1 MTERS
6 KLAATY
12 RLQFNREFTFDDAR
26 KIIPYLH
33 KLGVTHVYAS
43 PFFKARAGSM
53 HGYDIVDHNALN
65 PEIGNASDFRAYVET
80 LHEYGMGQI
89 VDIVP
94 NHRGVG
100 GDDNMWWLDVLEN
113 GEASRY
119 ANYFDID
126 WHPVNSA
133 LRNKVLLPFLGN
145 YYGTVLDNGELK
157 LEFDPDK
164 GTFSVYYYE
173 HRFPIDPQTYNQ
185 ILNIA
190 HNLLV
195 QQSDFDPHVADEF
208 RVLISE
214 FRTLPRRTSVSS
226 RRRQQR
232 WEKTAELKKRLASLT
247 ETRQCLRDC
256 IAQALVKFNGI
267 PENPNSFEMLHRLL
281 ESQAY
286 RLAYW
291 LVAADEINYRRFFD
305 INDLAGIRV
314 EQREVFDENHR
325 LIKQLVRDDQ
335 VDGLRIDH
343 PDGLTDPYR
352 YYCDLQKLI
361 RETRPDDGN
370 ENTKFPIFV
379 EKILA
384 SYERLPTEWPVSG
397 TTGYETA
404 YLLNGLLVYPGSERD
419 MTLLYER
426 ITGNR
431 QDFDELL
438 YESKRK
444 IMRSALA
451 SELTVLANLL
461 YMITRRSRHTRDFT
475 YHGLRSALAEVV
487 ACFPVYRTYITQK
500 TIGKEDR
507 RYEQW
512 AIAQAKKRSLVAD
525 VQVFDFIA
533 SLLTY
538 DYQEPYSPGV
548 RRRINQFCLRFQQ
561 YTSPVMA
568 KGMEDTSFYIFNH
581 LVSLNDVGFNPRIY
595 AISVDAF
602 HYENLQRV
610 NQWPGAMVGTSTH
623 DSKRGEDVRARIN
636 VLSEV
641 PGEWKQHLARWKRF
655 NRAKKRRIDERWAPF
670 DNDEYLLYQT
680 LIGCWP
686 LEQLDEE
693 SLAVFRQRIQDYM
706 LKAIREAKAH
716 TSWLNPNEEYEE
728 AMHYF
733 VEALLSDPERN
744 PFLTDFLPFQKRLV
758 RFGLLNSL
766 SQTLLKLTV
775 PGVPDVYQGNEL
787 WAFNLVDPDN
797 RQPVDYSSRRA
808 TLDNLIAGSEN
819 GGLPA
824 LLHNSVASLEDGRAK
839 LYITW
844 KTLNL
849 RRENPEI
856 FLRGDYRALAV
867 NGPAAEHICAFAR
880 AFDGREIIVAAP
892 RWFARLAG
900 GSEGDPLAAGNWKD
914 TLVQTVDGAAEK
926 TFYNVFS
933 GRVAEVFSIDGT
945 DCFRASDLF
954 MDFPVALLVT
964 A

>member
-6 KLAATY
+6 KLTSTY

-65 PEIGNASDFRAYVET
+65 PEIGNANDFHTYVET
-80 LHEYGMGQI
+80 LHEFGMGQI
-89 VDIVP
+89 IDIVP

-145 YYGTVLDNGELK
+145 YYGTVLDNGELQLK
-157 LEFDPDK
+157 FDPDK
-164 GTFSVYYYE
+164 GAFSVYYYD
-173 HRFPIDPQTYNQ
+173 HRFPIDPQTYHL
-185 ILNIA
+185 ILNVA
-190 HNLLV
+190 NHLLA
-195 QQSDFDPHVADEF
+195 QQNDIEPRVTDELNT
-208 RVLISE
+208 LIND

-232 WEKTAELKKRLASLT
+232 REKTAEFKKHLALLT
-247 ETRQCLRDC
+247 DTRQCFRDC
-256 IAQALVKFNGI
+256 IEQALTGFNGT
-267 PENPNSFEMLHRLL
+267 PENPGSFDMLHRLL
-281 ESQAY
+281 ELQAY

-305 INDLAGIRV
+305 INDLAGVRV

-325 LIKQLVRDDQ
+325 LIKQLIRDDQ

-361 RETRPDDGN
+361 RENRADDRN
-370 ENTKFPIFV
+370 EEIFPIFV

-384 SYERLPTEWPVSG
+384 SYERLPTDWPVSG

-404 YLLNGLLVYPGSERD
+404 FLLNGLLVYPGSERD
-419 MTLLYER
+419 LTLLYER

-431 QDFDELL
+431 LEFDELL

-461 YMITRRSRHTRDFT
+461 YMITRRSRHTRDLT
-475 YHGLRSALAEVV
+475 YHGLRSALAEIV

-507 RYEQW
+507 RFVQW

-533 SLLTY
+533 SLLIY
-538 DYQEPYSPGV
+538 DFQEQYSTGV

-581 LVSLNDVGFNPRIY
+581 LVSLNDVGFNPRVY

-602 HYENLQRV
+602 HYENLQRF
-610 NQWPGAMVGTSTH
+610 NQWPNAMVGTSTH

-655 NRAKKRRIDERWAPF
+655 NRGKKRRIDDRWAPF

-686 LEQLDEE
+686 VEPLDEDG
-693 SLAVFRQRIQDYM
+693 LGVFRQRTHDYM

-733 VEALLSDPERN
+733 VDAVLTDPERN
-744 PFLTDFLPFQKRLV
+744 PFLTDFLPFQRRLV

-775 PGVPDVYQGNEL
+775 PGIPDVYQGNEL

-797 RQPVDYSSRRA
+797 RQPVDYSSRCA
-808 TLDNLIAGSEN
+808 ALDELIRGSEN
-819 GGLPA
+819 GGLPS
-824 LLHNSVASLEDGRAK
+824 LLRNCVENLDDGRAK

-844 KTLNL
+844 KTLCL

-856 FLRGDYRALAV
+856 FIQGDYCGLAV
-867 NGPAAEHICAFAR
+867 QGPAAEHICAFAR

-900 GSEGDPLAAGNWKD
+900 GSEGDPLAVSGWAG
-914 TLVQTVDGAAEK
+914 TVVQAVDGAAEK
-926 TFYNVFS
+926 EFYNVFS
-933 GRVAEVFSIDGT
+933 GRITDVFSSDGVN
-945 DCFRASDLF
+945 CFRASDLF
-954 MDFPVALLVT
+954 KDFPVALLVAT
-964 A
+964 

>member
-1 MTERS
+1 MTERL
-6 KLAATY
+6 KLTATY
-12 RLQFNREFTFDDAR
+12 RLQFNREFTFEDAR

-53 HGYDIVDHNALN
+53 HGYDVVDHNALN
-65 PEIGNASDFRAYVET
+65 PEIGNANDFHTYVET
-80 LHEYGMGQI
+80 LHEHGMGQI

-119 ANYFDID
+119 AHYFDID
-126 WHPVNSA
+126 WHPANSA
-133 LRNKVLLPFLGN
+133 LRGKILLPFLGN
-145 YYGTVLDNGELK
+145 YYGTVLDNGELELK
-157 LEFDPDK
+157 FDPDK

-185 ILNIA
+185 VLNVA
-190 HNLLV
+190 NSFLA
-195 QQSDFDPHVADEF
+195 QQVDVNPQVAEEFGALITDF
-208 RVLISE
+208 RS
-214 FRTLPRRTSVSS
+214 LPRGTSVSS

-232 WEKTAELKKRLASLT
+232 RENAVAYKKRLALLV
-247 ETRQCLRDC
+247 ETSRQLSDC
-256 IAQALVKFNGI
+256 IEQTLAKFNGATGK
-267 PENPNSFEMLHRLL
+267 PNSFELLHRLL
-281 ESQAY
+281 ESQPY

-305 INDLAGIRV
+305 INDLAGVRV
-314 EQREVFDENHR
+314 EEGDVFEENHR

-352 YYCDLQKLI
+352 YYCDLQKLVGES
-361 RETRPDDGN
+361 RFDKSE
-370 ENTKFPIFV
+370 KFPVFV

-384 SYERLPTEWPVSG
+384 SYERLPVDWPVSG

-404 YLLNGLLVYPGSERD
+404 YLLNGLFVYPGSEKD
-419 MTLLYER
+419 LKILYEKVV
-426 ITGNR
+426 GNR

-475 YHGLRSALAEVV
+475 YHGLRSALAEIV
-487 ACFPVYRTYITQK
+487 ACFPVYRTYITQQR
-500 TIGKEDR
+500 ISKEDR
-507 RYEQW
+507 RYVQW

-533 SLLTY
+533 SLLTF
-538 DYQEPYSPGV
+538 DFQERYNPGV
-548 RRRINQFCLRFQQ
+548 RRRIAQFCLRFQQ

-568 KGMEDTSFYIFNH
+568 KGMEDTAFYIYNH
-581 LVSLNDVGFNPRIY
+581 LVSLNDVGFNPRGFS
-595 AISVDAF
+595 ISVDAF
-602 HYENLQRV
+602 HYENLQRLH
-610 NQWPGAMVGTSTH
+610 QWPGAMVTTSTH

-641 PGEWKQHLARWKRF
+641 PGEWKRHLSRWKRF
-655 NRAKKRRIDERWAPF
+655 NRGKKKQIDEHRAPF

-680 LIGCWP
+680 LIGSWP
-686 LEQLDEE
+686 LETVDEKNLE
-693 SLAVFRQRIQDYM
+693 TFRQRVDGYM
-706 LKAIREAKAH
+706 LKAIREAKAY

-728 AMHYF
+728 AMHHF
-733 VEALLSDPERN
+733 VNALLSDPERN
-744 PFLTDFLPFQKRLV
+744 PFLIDFIPFQQRLA

-766 SQTLLKLTV
+766 SQTLLKLTI
-775 PGVPDVYQGNEL
+775 PGVPDIYQGNEL

-797 RQPVDYSSRRA
+797 RQPVNYTSRQEA
-808 TLDNLIAGSEN
+808 LDELVVAEEN
-819 GGLPA
+819 GTLQD
-824 LLHNSVASLEDGRAK
+824 LLRNSIENLQSGRAK
-839 LYITW
+839 LYLTW
-844 KTLNL
+844 KILEW
-849 RRENPEI
+849 RRENPDI
-856 FLRGDYRALAV
+856 FLRGDYQSLAV
-867 NGPAAEHICAFAR
+867 QGPAAAHICAFSR
-880 AFDGREIIVAAP
+880 VLDGREVVVVAP

-900 GSEGDPLAAGNWKD
+900 GSEGDPLLADHWKNTRVQAIEGAAGK
-914 TLVQTVDGAAEK
+914 A
-926 TFYNVFS
+926 FYNVLS
-933 GRVAEVFSIDGT
+933 GKPVQVVNDDSV
-945 DCFRASDLF
+945 DCFNAVDLF
-954 MDFPVALLVT
+954 EFFPVALLT
-964 A
+964 AK

>member
-1 MTERS
+1 MTERL
-6 KLAATY
+6 KLTATY
-12 RLQFNREFTFDDAR
+12 RLQFNREFTFEDAR

-53 HGYDIVDHNALN
+53 HGYDVVDHNALN
-65 PEIGNASDFRAYVET
+65 PEIGNANDFHTYVET
-80 LHEYGMGQI
+80 LHEHGMGQI

-119 ANYFDID
+119 AHYFDID
-126 WHPVNSA
+126 WHPANSA
-133 LRNKVLLPFLGN
+133 LRGKILLPFLGN
-145 YYGTVLDNGELK
+145 YYGTVLDNGELELK
-157 LEFDPDK
+157 FDPDK

-185 ILNIA
+185 VLNVA
-190 HNLLV
+190 NSFLA
-195 QQSDFDPHVADEF
+195 QQVDVNPQVAEEFGALITDF
-208 RVLISE
+208 RS
-214 FRTLPRRTSVSS
+214 LPRGTSVSS

-232 WEKTAELKKRLASLT
+232 RENAVAYKKRLALLV
-247 ETRQCLRDC
+247 ETSRQLSDC
-256 IAQALVKFNGI
+256 IEQTLAKFNGATGK
-267 PENPNSFEMLHRLL
+267 PNSFELLHRLL
-281 ESQAY
+281 ESQPY

-305 INDLAGIRV
+305 INDLAGVRV
-314 EQREVFDENHR
+314 EEGDVFEENHR

-352 YYCDLQKLI
+352 YYCDLQKLVGES
-361 RETRPDDGN
+361 RFDKSE
-370 ENTKFPIFV
+370 KFPVFV

-384 SYERLPTEWPVSG
+384 SYERLPVDWPVSG

-404 YLLNGLLVYPGSERD
+404 YLLNGLFVYPGSEKD
-419 MTLLYER
+419 LKILYEKVV
-426 ITGNR
+426 GNR

-475 YHGLRSALAEVV
+475 YHGLRSALAEIV
-487 ACFPVYRTYITQK
+487 ACFPVYRTYITQQR
-500 TIGKEDR
+500 ISKEDR
-507 RYEQW
+507 RYVQW

-533 SLLTY
+533 SLLTF
-538 DYQEPYSPGV
+538 DFQERYNPGV
-548 RRRINQFCLRFQQ
+548 RRRIAQFCLRFQQ

-568 KGMEDTSFYIFNH
+568 KGMEDTAFYIYNH
-581 LVSLNDVGFNPRIY
+581 LVSLNDVGFNPRGFS
-595 AISVDAF
+595 ISVDAF
-602 HYENLQRV
+602 HYENLQRLH
-610 NQWPGAMVGTSTH
+610 QWPGAMVTTSTH

-641 PGEWKQHLARWKRF
+641 PGEWKRHLSRWKRF
-655 NRAKKRRIDERWAPF
+655 NRGKKKQIDEHRAPF

-680 LIGCWP
+680 LIGSWP
-686 LEQLDEE
+686 LETVDEKNLE
-693 SLAVFRQRIQDYM
+693 TFRQRVDGYM
-706 LKAIREAKAH
+706 LKAIREAKAY

-728 AMHYF
+728 AMHHF
-733 VEALLSDPERN
+733 VNALLSDPERN
-744 PFLTDFLPFQKRLV
+744 PFLIDFIPFQQRLA

-766 SQTLLKLTV
+766 SQTLLKLTM
-775 PGVPDVYQGNEL
+775 PGVPDIYQGNEL

-797 RQPVDYSSRRA
+797 RQPVNYTSRQEA
-808 TLDNLIAGSEN
+808 LDELVVAEEN
-819 GGLPA
+819 GTLQD
-824 LLHNSVASLEDGRAK
+824 LLRNSIENLQSGRAK
-839 LYITW
+839 LYLTW
-844 KTLNL
+844 KILEW
-849 RRENPEI
+849 RRENPDI
-856 FLRGDYRALAV
+856 FLRGDYQSLAV
-867 NGPAAEHICAFAR
+867 QGPAAAHICAFSR
-880 AFDGREIIVAAP
+880 VLDGREVVVVAP

-900 GSEGDPLAAGNWKD
+900 GSEGDPLLADHWKNTRVQAIEGAAGK
-914 TLVQTVDGAAEK
+914 A
-926 TFYNVFS
+926 FYNVLS
-933 GRVAEVFSIDGT
+933 GKPVQVVNDDSV
-945 DCFRASDLF
+945 DCFNAVDLF
-954 MDFPVALLVT
+954 EFFPVALLT
-964 A
+964 AK